1 MENKIQELLDSE
13 KDETIELAD
22 ELTGKVTARD
32 YFSVMAEDVNKFNT
46 RAWNQ
51 AEGYRT
57 PKFNTISENLE
68 GWESGLYIFAGPSN
82 AGKTAIMLNI
92 MEDLCTHAANKLFG
106 LYFSIDDNKNKV
118 IPRLVAMRE
127 SIPIGVV
134 AKPGRYKQLIESGDG
149 NALYYSE
156 CLNKREEGLARLS
169 ADGNKMMVLDA
180 TDLKDIDK
188 MYEYIKQV
196 QNYVKSI
203 DPDANVV
210 VGIDSL
216 KDVALSERYGKM
228 TTNDKADEVAK
239 AIKGWSVDLDI
250 IVLASMHLRKLN
262 ANRRPTMDDLKDS
275 NALEYEL
282 SCCFLVYNDVSR
294 NKQAAKIYHR
304 DSEEGEKLP
313 VVEIDWGKNKV
324 TGYKGRTFC
333 YFSSEFSKAVEC
345 GEEASRRFNGL
356 LYEA

>member
-13 KDETIELAD
+13 KDETVELAD

-32 YFSVMAEDVNKFNT
+32 YFSVMAEDIEKFDE
-46 RAWNQ
+46 RAWDM
-51 AEGYRT
+51 AEGYKT
-57 PKFNTISENLE
+57 PKFQSISENLE
-68 GWESGLYIFAGPSN
+68 GWESGLYVFAGPSN

-92 MEDLCTHAANKLFG
+92 MEDLCTHAPNKLFG

-127 SIPIGVV
+127 SIPIGIV
-134 AKPGRYKQLIESGDG
+134 AKPGRYKKLIENGDG

-156 CLNKREEGLARLS
+156 CLKKREEGLAKLKE
-169 ADGNKMMVLDA
+169 DGNKMMVLDA
-180 TDLKDIDK
+180 TDMNDVDSI
-188 MYEYIKQV
+188 YECIKQV

-203 DPDANVV
+203 DPDANVII
-210 VGIDSL
+210 GMDSI
-216 KDVALSERYGKM
+216 KDIVLSERYGKM
-228 TTNDKADEVAK
+228 STNEKSDDVARIVK
-239 AIKGWSVDLDI
+239 HWTVELDI
-250 IVLASMHLRKLN
+250 IILTSMHLRKLN

-275 NALEYEL
+275 NVLEYEL

-294 NKQAAKIYHR
+294 NKQSAKIYHR

-313 VVEIDWGKNKV
+313 VIEVDWGKNKV